1 MAPRKLSVTEM
12 LAKKGYDVDEE
23 EIGTVVDVDGK
34 NYEVVKNDDGVKIF
48 VEMAE
53 KELEAETYD
62 ESKGVEEKN
71 EEEITVSTDE
81 VEVSEEVIVEEV
93 KKEKK
98 PRKPRAKKDNDGEE
112 KKPRKPRAKKE
123 IAVVVEESADE
134 EAKQV
139 ASDGDSSEEK
149 SESETIVIVE
159 EVKKEKK
166 PRKPRAKKEKVVG
179 DESNSSSS
187 EEGEKKKR
195 KRRDP
200 SKPKRIREKT
210 CHNVYI
216 SEKIFELQK
225 SHPDMTGRERFA
237 FANKL
242 WKELDAEVKGKLLE
256 EFKAAKA
263 QAKADAEVAVEA

>member
-34 NYEVVKNDDGVKIF
+34 NYEVVKNDDGDKVF
-48 VEMAE
+48 VEMAD

-62 ESKGVEEKN
+62 EPKVVEEKN
-71 EEEITVSTDE
+71 EEEITASTDK
-81 VEVSEEVIVEEV
+81 VEVGEEVVEKKEE
-93 KKEKK
+93 KEKK

-112 KKPRKPRAKKE
+112 KKPRKPRAKKDTV
-123 IAVVVEESADE
+123 AVVEESADE
-134 EAKQV
+134 ETKEV
-139 ASDGDSSEEK
+139 AVESDVSDEK
-149 SESETIVIVE
+149 SETVVIVE

-187 EEGEKKKR
+187 EDGEKKKR

-242 WKELDAEVKGKLLE
+242 WKELDSEVKGKLLE

-263 QAKADAEVAVEA
+263 QAKVDAEIAVEA